1 MSYCVHCGVELAP
14 SERDCPLCGTR
25 VMDPA
30 CDWQRPAEMPYPET
44 VDIQK
49 TRIDR
54 RYARQLMAAVLMV
67 PAFIVLLVDLVDGWG
82 LTWSL
87 YVVGGLMLFYC
98 WLVVP
103 VLFKFSRPYAY
114 IIIDVVSLWTY
125 LLLIALLTGGMH
137 WLVYLVLPLLA
148 LMGLLAMGVL
158 LALRR
163 QQWPALVR
171 TALICAFC
179 GLFLIGLELL
189 IGWYLNRPFALR
201 WSFYAAIPLGVI
213 ALMLLLLDRNKPLKQ
228 EIKKRLFI

>member
-14 SERDCPLCGTR
+14 SERECALCGTR
-25 VMDPA
+25 LVDPA

-67 PAFIVLLVDLVDGWG
+67 PAFIVLLVDLVDGRG
-82 LTWSL
+82 LNWSP
-87 YVVGGLMLFYC
+87 YVVGALMLFYC
-98 WLVVP
+98 WVVVP

-114 IIIDVVSLWTY
+114 ILINVVSLWAY
-125 LLLIALLTGGMH
+125 LLLIAVLTGGMH
-137 WLVYLVLPLLA
+137 WFVRLVLPLLA

-163 QQWPALVR
+163 QKWPPLMRA
-171 TALICAFC
+171 ALICLFC

-189 IGWYLNRPFALR
+189 ISWYLGLPFALR
-201 WSFYAAIPLGVI
+201 WSFYAAIPSGVI
-213 ALMLLLLDRNKPLKQ
+213 ALMLVLLERHKPLKQ

>member
-14 SERDCPLCGTR
+14 SEQACALCGTR
-25 VMDPA
+25 VVNPA

-44 VDIQK
+44 VDVK
-49 TRIDR
+49 DAHIDR
-54 RYARQLMAAVLMV
+54 RYARQLAAMVMAV
-67 PAFIVLLVDLVDGWG
+67 PALIVLLVDFVDGG
-82 LTWSL
+82 GMRWSP
-87 YVVGGLMLFYC
+87 YVVGALMLFYC
-98 WLVVP
+98 WVVVP

-114 IIIDVVSLWTY
+114 IVIDVVSLWAY
-125 LLLIALLTGGMH
+125 LLLIAVLTGGMH
-137 WLVYLVLPLLA
+137 WFVRLVLPLLA

-163 QQWPALVR
+163 QKWAPLTRA
-171 TALICAFC
+171 ALICFFG

-189 IGWYLNRPFALR
+189 ISWYLHRPFALR

-213 ALMLLLLDRNKPLKQ
+213 ALMLVLLERHKPLKQ